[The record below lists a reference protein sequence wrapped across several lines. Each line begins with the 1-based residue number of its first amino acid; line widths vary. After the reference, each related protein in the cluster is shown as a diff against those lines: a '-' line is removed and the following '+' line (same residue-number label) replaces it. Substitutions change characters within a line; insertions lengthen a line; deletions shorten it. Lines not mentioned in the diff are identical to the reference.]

1 MIFDYV
7 VAGVDDETGGK
18 EVMRGDDHDEGTR
31 SLIVVED
38 FLLNLNGSEV
48 SIDRF
53 VEGLEVRSYSG
64 IEDGVEVTEDAVKY
78 NEGPVFLVLV
88 VDFLAVLEVSWN
100 GEVFRDCII
109 MKGGCFI
116 F

>member
-1 MIFDYV
+1 MACEALMV
-7 VAGVDDETGGK
+7 
-18 EVMRGDDHDEGTR
+18 
-31 SLIVVED
+31 LED
-38 FLLNLNGSEV
+38 SLLNLNCSEV
-48 SIDRF
+48 SIKRF

-64 IEDGVEVTEDAVKY
+64 IEDGVEVTKDVMKD

-88 VDFLAVLEVSWN
+88 VDFLAVFEESWD
-100 GEVFRDCII
+100 GEIFLV

>member
-1 MIFDYV
+1 MACEALMV
-7 VAGVDDETGGK
+7 
-18 EVMRGDDHDEGTR
+18 
-31 SLIVVED
+31 LED
-38 FLLNLNGSEV
+38 FLLNLNCSEV
-48 SIDRF
+48 SINLF

-64 IEDGVEVTEDAVKY
+64 IEDGVEVTKDAMKD

-88 VDFLAVLEVSWN
+88 IDFLAVFEESWD
-100 GEVFRDCII
+100 GEIFLV